1 PGSGKERAAMSARAP
16 QARPR
21 PSLAKRLLAQV
32 RPYWPH
38 LACILVLDF
47 AAVPLALLVP
57 VPIKIAIDSAIG
69 EHPLPWPLGSIEGLG
84 SQGAALAV
92 AVGMLVGLA
101 LLTEAQKYLTWMLQA
116 YTGERLVLEF
126 RAALFGHVQ
135 RLSLAYHDTRGTADS
150 IFRVQYDAPA
160 IQWIAAYGVSPFLTA
175 GMTLVGMIAVTARL
189 DGALAL
195 VALAVLPVLVVLIRV
210 FSRRLHAKWHQAKEL
225 GSSVASVLQEV
236 LTGLRVVKAFAQE
249 RREQRRFVD
258 QASEEVRANVGLVRL
273 QGAFYTLV
281 GLTLGAGMACAL
293 YVGVLHVQRGALTL
307 GELTVVMSYLAQ
319 LYRPLETLSKNLSQL
334 QQSVAGAERAFAL
347 LDQLPEVSDRADAL
361 ALGRARGEI
370 EFRDAA
376 FSYDG
381 RHRVLE
387 GLSLRVRAGARIGI
401 VGRTGAGKTTLVNL
415 VTRFYDPTSG
425 AVLLDGED
433 LRRWRLDDLRR
444 QFAIVLQEP
453 VLFSTSIAENI
464 AYARADADS
473 AAIEAAAR
481 AANAHDFIT
490 ALPEGYASQVGER
503 GMRLSGGERQRIA
516 LARAFLKDAPILI
529 LDEPTSSVDVRTEQE
544 IMEAFERLMRGR
556 TTFIVAHRVSTLE
569 HCDAIYAV
577 DGGRVAPASAVGSA
591 RLLANEGL
599 GSGKAAL
606 PT

>member
-1 PGSGKERAAMSARAP
+1 MSARAP
-16 QARPR
+16 QTRPR

-57 VPIKIAIDSAIG
+57 VPVKIAIDSAIG
-69 EHPLPWPLGSIEGLG
+69 EHPLPWPLGSSEGLG

-92 AVGMLVGLA
+92 AVGLLVGLA

-150 IFRVQYDAPA
+150 IYRVQYDAPA

-175 GMTLVGMIAVTARL
+175 GMTLVGMIVVTARL
-189 DGALAL
+189 DPQLAM
-195 VALAVLPVLVVLIRV
+195 VALAVVPVLALLIRV
-210 FSRRLHAKWHQAKEL
+210 FGRRLRSKWHQVKEL
-225 GSSVASVLQEV
+225 GSSVASVVQEV

-258 QASEEVRANVGLVRL
+258 QAAEEVRANVELVRL
-273 QGAFYTLV
+273 QGAFNTLV
-281 GLTLGAGMACAL
+281 GLTLAVGTACAL
-293 YVGVLHVQRGALTL
+293 YLGVSHVQAGTLTL
-307 GELTVVMSYLAQ
+307 GGLIVVMSYLAQ
-319 LYRPLETLSKNLSQL
+319 LYRPIETLSKNLSQL
-334 QQSVAGAERAFAL
+334 QQSIAGAERAFAL
-347 LDQLPEVSDRADAL
+347 LDHLPEVTDHPEARPL
-361 ALGRARGEI
+361 ARARGEI
-370 EFRDAA
+370 EFRQASFA
-376 FSYDG
+376 YDDKPA
-381 RHRVLE
+381 VLH
-387 GLSLRVRAGARIGI
+387 GLELRVPAGARVGI

-415 VTRFYDPTSG
+415 VTRFYDPSSG

-464 AYARADADS
+464 AYGRPDADA
-473 AAIEAAAR
+473 AAIESAAR
-481 AANAHDFIT
+481 AANAHDFIA
-490 ALPEGYASQVGER
+490 ALPEGYATQVGER

-529 LDEPTSSVDVRTEQE
+529 LDEPTSSVDLRTEQE
-544 IMEAFERLMRGR
+544 IMEALERLMRGR
-556 TTFIVAHRVSTLE
+556 TTFIVAHRMSTLE
-569 HCDAIYAV
+569 HCDVIYAV
-577 DGGRVAPASAVGSA
+577 DGGRVAPASAMTSA
-591 RLLANEGL
+591 RLLVNQGL
-599 GSGKAAL
+599 GSGKATL
-606 PT
+606 LQ

>member
-1 PGSGKERAAMSARAP
+1 MSARA
-16 QARPR
+16 R
-21 PSLAKRLLAQV
+21 PSLPLARRLLAQA
-32 RPYWPH
+32 RPYWVH
-38 LACILVLDF
+38 LACILVLDL
-47 AAVPLALLVP
+47 AAVPLALLAP
-57 VPIKIAIDSAIG
+57 VPLKIAIDSAIG
-69 EHPLPWPLGSIEGLG
+69 EHPLPWPLGALG
-84 SQGAALAV
+84 GPSGAPAALAI
-92 AVGMLVGLA
+92 AVGLVLGIA
-101 LLTEAQKYLTWMLQA
+101 LLTEAQKFLTWTLQA

-150 IFRVQYDAPA
+150 IYRVQYDAPS
-160 IQWIAAYGVSPFLTA
+160 IQWIAAYGISPFLTA
-175 GMTLVGMIAVTARL
+175 GMTLVGMIVVTARL
-189 DGALAL
+189 DAALAL
-195 VALAVLPVLVVLIRV
+195 VALAVLPVLTVLIRV
-210 FSRRLHAKWHQAKEL
+210 FGRRLHAKWHEAKEL
-225 GSSVASVLQEV
+225 GSSVSSVLQEV

-258 QASEEVRANVGLVRL
+258 QASEEVRANVELVRL
-273 QGAFYTLV
+273 QNTFYALV
-281 GLTLGAGMACAL
+281 GLTLGAGTACAL
-293 YVGVLHVQRGALTL
+293 YLGVLHVQQGRLTL
-307 GELTVVMSYLAQ
+307 GGLTIVMAYLAQ

-347 LDQLPEVSDRADAL
+347 LEQIPEVIDRADAR

-381 RHRVLE
+381 RHCVLQ
-387 GLSLRVRAGARIGI
+387 GLTLHVRAGARIGI

-453 VLFSTSIAENI
+453 VLFSTSIGENI
-464 AYARADADS
+464 AYGRAEADA

-481 AANAHDFIT
+481 AANAHEFVA
-490 ALPEGYASQVGER
+490 ALPQGYATQVGER

-529 LDEPTSSVDVRTEQE
+529 LDEPTSSVDLRTEQE
-544 IMEAFERLMRGR
+544 IMDAFERLMRGR
-556 TTFIVAHRVSTLE
+556 TTFIVAHRMSTLE

-577 DGGRVAPASAVGSA
+577 DGGRVAPVSALSSG
-591 RLLANEGL
+591 RLLSNQGLGGL
-599 GSGKAAL
+599 GSGKATL
-606 PT
+606 PR

>member
-1 PGSGKERAAMSARAP
+1 MSARAP

-599 GSGKAAL
+599 CSGKAAL

>member
-1 PGSGKERAAMSARAP
+1 V
-16 QARPR
+16 QA
-21 PSLAKRLLAQV
+21 

-38 LACILVLDF
+38 LACILVLDL
-47 AAVPLALLVP
+47 AAVPLALLAP
-57 VPIKIAIDSAIG
+57 VPLKIAIDSALG
-69 EHPLPWPLGSIEGLG
+69 DHPLPWPLAAISAQPGA
-84 SQGAALAV
+84 QAALAI
-92 AVGMLVGLA
+92 AVGLVLGLA
-101 LLTEAQKYLTWMLQA
+101 LLTEAQKFLTWMLQS

-150 IFRVQYDAPA
+150 IYRVQYDAPA
-160 IQWIAAYGVSPFLTA
+160 IQWIAAYGISPFLTA
-175 GMTLVGMIAVTARL
+175 AATLLGMIVVTARL

-195 VALAVLPVLVVLIRV
+195 VALAVLPVLAMLIRV
-210 FSRRLHAKWHQAKEL
+210 FSRRLHSKWHQAKEL

-249 RREQRRFVD
+249 RREQRRFID
-258 QASEEVRANVGLVRL
+258 QASEEVRANVELVRL

-281 GLTLGAGMACAL
+281 GLTLAAGTACAL
-293 YVGVLHVQRGALTL
+293 YLGVLHVQQGSLTL
-307 GELTVVMSYLAQ
+307 GELIIVMSYLAQ

-347 LDQLPEVSDRADAL
+347 LDQLPEVSDRADARPL
-361 ALGRARGEI
+361 DRARGEI
-370 EFRDAA
+370 EFRDAG

-387 GLSLRVRAGARIGI
+387 GLSLRVRAGTRVGI

-464 AYARADADS
+464 AYGRADAGN

-481 AANAHDFIT
+481 TANAHEFIA
-490 ALPEGYASQVGER
+490 ALPEGYATQVGER

-556 TTFIVAHRVSTLE
+556 TTFIVAHRLSTLE

-577 DGGRVAPASAVGSA
+577 DGGRVAPASAAAST
-591 RLLANEGL
+591 RLLANQGL
-599 GSGKAAL
+599 GSGKAIL
-606 PT
+606 PQ

>member
-1 PGSGKERAAMSARAP
+1 MSAPA
-16 QARPR
+16 ARK
-21 PSLAKRLLAQV
+21 SLALARRLLAQA

-47 AAVPLALLVP
+47 AAVPLALLAP
-57 VPIKIAIDSAIG
+57 VPLKIAIDSAIG
-69 EHPLPWPLGSIEGLG
+69 DHPLPSLLAAIGAPPGP
-84 SQGAALAV
+84 QAALLIAV
-92 AVGMLVGLA
+92 ALVLGIA
-101 LLTEAQKYLTWMLQA
+101 LLTEAQKFLTWMLQA
-116 YTGERLVLEF
+116 YAGERLVLEF

-150 IFRVQYDAPA
+150 IYRVQYDAPA

-175 GMTLVGMIAVTARL
+175 AMTLIGMIVVTARL

-195 VALAVLPVLVVLIRV
+195 VALAVVPVLVVLIRV

-258 QASEEVRANVGLVRL
+258 QASEEVRANVELVRL
-273 QGAFYTLV
+273 QGALYTLV

-293 YVGVLHVQRGALTL
+293 YLGVLHVQQGRLTL
-307 GELTVVMSYLAQ
+307 GELTIVMTYLAQ

-347 LDQLPEVSDRADAL
+347 LDQLPEVGDRADARP
-361 ALGRARGEI
+361 LGRARGEI
-370 EFRDAA
+370 EFREAG

-387 GLSLRVRAGARIGI
+387 SLSLHVRAGARVGI

-425 AVLLDGED
+425 VVLLDGED

-464 AYARADADS
+464 AYGRADADS

-481 AANAHDFIT
+481 AANAHDFVA
-490 ALPEGYASQVGER
+490 ALPEGYATQVGER

-516 LARAFLKDAPILI
+516 LARAFLKDAPVLI
-529 LDEPTSSVDVRTEQE
+529 LDEPTSSVDIRTEQE
-544 IMEAFERLMRGR
+544 IMQAFERLMRGR
-556 TTFIVAHRVSTLE
+556 TTFIVAHRMSTLE

-577 DGGRVAPASAVGSA
+577 EGGRVAPASAMASA
-591 RLLANEGL
+591 RLLANQGL

-606 PT
+606 PQ

>member
-1 PGSGKERAAMSARAP
+1 MSARAP

-57 VPIKIAIDSAIG
+57 VPVKIAIDSAIG
-69 EHPLPWPLGSIEGLG
+69 EHPLPWPLGAIEGLG

-92 AVGMLVGLA
+92 AVGLLVGLA

-150 IFRVQYDAPA
+150 IYRVQYDAPA

-387 GLSLRVRAGARIGI
+387 GLSLRVRAGARVGI

-544 IMEAFERLMRGR
+544 IMQAFERLMRGR

-591 RLLANEGL
+591 RLLANQGL
-599 GSGKAAL
+599 GSGKAVL

>member
-1 PGSGKERAAMSARAP
+1 MNAPAARKSPPLAR
-16 QARPR
+16 
-21 PSLAKRLLAQV
+21 RLLAQA
-32 RPYWPH
+32 RPYWLH
-38 LACILVLDF
+38 LACILVLDI
-47 AAVPLALLVP
+47 AAVPLALLAP
-57 VPIKIAIDSAIG
+57 VPLKIAIDSALG
-69 EHPLPWPLGSIEGLG
+69 NHPLPSPLAAMGAPPGT
-84 SQGAALAV
+84 QAALVIAAV
-92 AVGMLVGLA
+92 LVLGIA

-116 YTGERLVLEF
+116 FTGERLVLEF

-150 IFRVQYDAPA
+150 IYRVQYDAPA

-175 GMTLVGMIAVTARL
+175 GMTLIGMIVVTAQL

-195 VALAVLPVLVVLIRV
+195 VALAVLPVLAVLIRV

-258 QASEEVRANVGLVRL
+258 QASEEVRANVELVRL

-293 YVGVLHVQRGALTL
+293 YLGVLHVQQGTLTL
-307 GELTVVMSYLAQ
+307 GELTIVMTYLAQ

-347 LDQLPEVSDRADAL
+347 LDQLPEVGDRADARPL
-361 ALGRARGEI
+361 DRARGEI
-370 EFRDAA
+370 EFREAG

-387 GLSLRVRAGARIGI
+387 GLNLRVPAGARVGI

-425 AVLLDGED
+425 VVLLDGED

-464 AYARADADS
+464 AYGRADADP

-481 AANAHDFIT
+481 AADAHEFVA
-490 ALPEGYASQVGER
+490 ALPEGYATQVGER

-544 IMEAFERLMRGR
+544 IMQAFERLMRGR
-556 TTFIVAHRVSTLE
+556 TTFIVAHRMSTLE
-569 HCDAIYAV
+569 HCDAVYAV
-577 DGGRVAPASAVGSA
+577 DGGRVAPASAAASA
-591 RLLANEGL
+591 RLLANQGL
-599 GSGKAAL
+599 GSGKATL
-606 PT
+606 LQ

>member
-1 PGSGKERAAMSARAP
+1 
-16 QARPR
+16 
-21 PSLAKRLLAQV
+21 
-32 RPYWPH
+32 
-38 LACILVLDF
+38 
-47 AAVPLALLVP
+47 
-57 VPIKIAIDSAIG
+57 
-69 EHPLPWPLGSIEGLG
+69 
-84 SQGAALAV
+84 
-92 AVGMLVGLA
+92 MLVGLA

>member
-1 PGSGKERAAMSARAP
+1 MSARAP
-16 QARPR
+16 QTRPR

-57 VPIKIAIDSAIG
+57 VPVKIAIDSAIG

-92 AVGMLVGLA
+92 AVGLLVGLA

-150 IFRVQYDAPA
+150 IYRVQYDAPA

-175 GMTLVGMIAVTARL
+175 GMTLVGMIVVTARL
-189 DGALAL
+189 DPQLAM
-195 VALAVLPVLVVLIRV
+195 VALAVVPVLALLIRV
-210 FSRRLHAKWHQAKEL
+210 FGRRLRSKWHQVKEL
-225 GSSVASVLQEV
+225 GSSVASVVQEV

-258 QASEEVRANVGLVRL
+258 QAAEEVRANVELVRL
-273 QGAFYTLV
+273 QGAFNTLV
-281 GLTLGAGMACAL
+281 GLTLAVGTACAL
-293 YVGVLHVQRGALTL
+293 YLGVSHVQAGTLTL
-307 GELTVVMSYLAQ
+307 GGLIVVMSYLAQ
-319 LYRPLETLSKNLSQL
+319 LYRPIETLSKNLSQL
-334 QQSVAGAERAFAL
+334 QQSIAGAERAFAL
-347 LDQLPEVSDRADAL
+347 LDHLPEVTDHPEARPL
-361 ALGRARGEI
+361 ARARGEI
-370 EFRDAA
+370 EFRQASFA
-376 FSYDG
+376 YDDKPA
-381 RHRVLE
+381 VLH
-387 GLSLRVRAGARIGI
+387 GLELRVPAGARVGI

-415 VTRFYDPTSG
+415 VTRFYDPSSG

-464 AYARADADS
+464 AYGRPDADA
-473 AAIEAAAR
+473 AAIESAAR
-481 AANAHDFIT
+481 AANAHDFIA
-490 ALPEGYASQVGER
+490 ALPEGYATQVGER

-529 LDEPTSSVDVRTEQE
+529 LDEPTSSVDLRTEQE
-544 IMEAFERLMRGR
+544 IMEALERLMRGR
-556 TTFIVAHRVSTLE
+556 TTFIVAHRMSTLE
-569 HCDAIYAV
+569 HCDVIYAV
-577 DGGRVAPASAVGSA
+577 DGGRVAPASAMTSA
-591 RLLANEGL
+591 RLLVNQGL
-599 GSGKAAL
+599 GSGKATL
-606 PT
+606 LQ

>member
-1 PGSGKERAAMSARAP
+1 MSAPAP
-16 QARPR
+16 RKPQRLAR
-21 PSLAKRLLAQV
+21 RLLVQA

-38 LACILVLDF
+38 LACILVLDL
-47 AAVPLALLVP
+47 AAVPLALLAP
-57 VPIKIAIDSAIG
+57 VPLKIAIDSALG
-69 EHPLPWPLGSIEGLG
+69 DHPLPWPLAAISAQPGA
-84 SQGAALAV
+84 QAALAI
-92 AVGMLVGLA
+92 AVGLVLGLA
-101 LLTEAQKYLTWMLQA
+101 LLTEAQKFLTWMLQS

-150 IFRVQYDAPA
+150 IYRVQYDAPA
-160 IQWIAAYGVSPFLTA
+160 IQWIAAYGISPFLTA
-175 GMTLVGMIAVTARL
+175 AATHLGMIVVTARL

-195 VALAVLPVLVVLIRV
+195 VALAVLPVLAMLIRV
-210 FSRRLHAKWHQAKEL
+210 FSRRLHSKWHQAKEL

-249 RREQRRFVD
+249 RREQRRFID
-258 QASEEVRANVGLVRL
+258 QASEEVRANVELVRL

-281 GLTLGAGMACAL
+281 GLTLAAGTACAL
-293 YVGVLHVQRGALTL
+293 YLGVLHVQQGSLTL
-307 GELTVVMSYLAQ
+307 GELIIVMSYLAQ

-347 LDQLPEVSDRADAL
+347 LDQLPEVSDRADARPL
-361 ALGRARGEI
+361 DRARGEI
-370 EFRDAA
+370 EFRDAG

-387 GLSLRVRAGARIGI
+387 GLSLRVRAGTRVGI

-464 AYARADADS
+464 AYGRADAGN

-481 AANAHDFIT
+481 TANAHEFIA
-490 ALPEGYASQVGER
+490 ALPEGYATQVGER

-556 TTFIVAHRVSTLE
+556 TTFIVAHRLSTLE

-577 DGGRVAPASAVGSA
+577 DGGRVAPASAAAST
-591 RLLANEGL
+591 RLLANQGL
-599 GSGKAAL
+599 GSGKAIL
-606 PT
+606 PQ

>member
-1 PGSGKERAAMSARAP
+1 MSAT
-16 QARPR
+16 ARRKGLP
-21 PSLAKRLLAQV
+21 LARRLLAQA
-32 RPYWPH
+32 RPYWFH

-47 AAVPLALLVP
+47 AAVPLALLLP
-57 VPIKIAIDSAIG
+57 VPLKIAIDSALG
-69 EHPLPWPLGSIEGLG
+69 GQPLPWPLAGIAGQAS
-84 SQGAALAV
+84 ALTVAV
-92 AVGMLVGLA
+92 ALVLAIAMLA
-101 LLTEAQKYLTWMLQA
+101 EAQKYLTWMLQA
-116 YTGERLVLEF
+116 YTGEKLVLEF

-150 IFRVQYDAPA
+150 IYRVQYDAPA

-175 GMTLVGMIAVTARL
+175 GMTLIGMVVVTARL

-210 FSRRLHAKWHQAKEL
+210 FGRRLHAKWHQAKEL

-258 QASEEVRANVGLVRL
+258 QASEEVRANVELVRL

-293 YVGVLHVQRGALTL
+293 YLGVLHVQQGRLTL
-307 GELTVVMSYLAQ
+307 GELTVVMAYLAQ

-361 ALGRARGEI
+361 SLGRARGEI
-370 EFRDAA
+370 EFRDAGFA
-376 FSYDG
+376 YDG

-387 GLSLRVRAGARIGI
+387 GLSLRVRAGARVGI

-464 AYARADADS
+464 AYGRAEAES

-481 AANAHDFIT
+481 AANAHEFIA
-490 ALPEGYASQVGER
+490 ALPQGYATQVGER

-529 LDEPTSSVDVRTEQE
+529 LDEPTSSVDIRTEQE

-556 TTFIVAHRVSTLE
+556 TTFIVAHRMSTLE

-577 DGGRVAPASAVGSA
+577 DGGRVAPASAVASA
-591 RLLANEGL
+591 RLLANQGL
-599 GSGKAAL
+599 GSGQAVL
-606 PT
+606 PQ

>member
-1 PGSGKERAAMSARAP
+1 MSSSAARKPLPLAR
-16 QARPR
+16 
-21 PSLAKRLLAQV
+21 RLLAQA
-32 RPYWPH
+32 RPYWPY
-38 LACILVLDF
+38 LACIVVLDF
-47 AAVPLALLVP
+47 TAVPLALLAP
-57 VPIKIAIDSAIG
+57 VPLKIAIDSALG
-69 EHPLPWPLGSIEGLG
+69 DQPLPWPLAGIAGQAS
-84 SQGAALAV
+84 ALTA
-92 AVGMLVGLA
+92 AVGLVLA
-101 LLTEAQKYLTWMLQA
+101 IAVLTEAQKYLTWMLQA

-150 IFRVQYDAPA
+150 IYRVQYDAPA

-258 QASEEVRANVGLVRL
+258 QASEEVRANVELVRL

-370 EFRDAA
+370 EFRDAG

-387 GLSLRVRAGARIGI
+387 GLSLRVRAGARVGI

-464 AYARADADS
+464 AYGRADADS

-591 RLLANEGL
+591 RLLANQGL
-599 GSGKAAL
+599 GSGKAVL

>member
-1 PGSGKERAAMSARAP
+1 MSAPA
-16 QARPR
+16 ARKPR
-21 PSLAKRLLAQV
+21 SLARRLLAQA
-32 RPYWPH
+32 RPYWLH

-47 AAVPLALLVP
+47 AAVPLALLAP
-57 VPIKIAIDSAIG
+57 VPLKIAIDSAIG
-69 EHPLPWPLGSIEGLG
+69 DHPLPWPLTAIGAPPGP
-84 SQGAALAV
+84 QAALLSAV
-92 AVGMLVGLA
+92 ALVLGIA

-150 IFRVQYDAPA
+150 IYRVQYDAPA

-175 GMTLVGMIAVTARL
+175 GMTLVGMIVVTARL

-210 FSRRLHAKWHQAKEL
+210 FSRRLHSKWHQAKEL

-258 QASEEVRANVGLVRL
+258 QASEEVRANVELVRL
-273 QGAFYTLV
+273 QGALYTLV
-281 GLTLGAGMACAL
+281 GVTLGAGMACAL
-293 YVGVLHVQRGALTL
+293 YLGVLHVQRGSLTL
-307 GELTVVMSYLAQ
+307 GELTIVMAYLAQ

-347 LDQLPEVSDRADAL
+347 LDQVPEVSDRADAL
-361 ALGRARGEI
+361 SLGRARGEI
-370 EFRDAA
+370 EFREAG

-381 RHRVLE
+381 RNCVLE
-387 GLSLRVRAGARIGI
+387 NLSLHVPAGARVGI

-464 AYARADADS
+464 AYGRADAD
-473 AAIEAAAR
+473 ADAIEAAAR
-481 AANAHDFIT
+481 AANAHEFI
-490 ALPEGYASQVGER
+490 AVLPEGYATQVGER

-529 LDEPTSSVDVRTEQE
+529 LDEPTSSVDIRTEQE

-556 TTFIVAHRVSTLE
+556 TTFIVAHRMSTLE

-577 DGGRVAPASAVGSA
+577 DGGRVAPASAVASA
-591 RLLANEGL
+591 RLLVNQGL
-599 GSGKAAL
+599 GSGKAIL
-606 PT
+606 LQ

>member
-1 PGSGKERAAMSARAP
+1 MSARAP
-16 QARPR
+16 QTPPR
-21 PSLAKRLLAQV
+21 RSLANRLLAQV

-69 EHPLPWPLGSIEGLG
+69 EHPLPWPLGAIEGLG

-92 AVGMLVGLA
+92 AVGLLVGLA

-150 IFRVQYDAPA
+150 IYRVQYDAPA

-249 RREQRRFVD
+249 GREQRRFVD

-293 YVGVLHVQRGALTL
+293 YLGVLHVQRGALTL

-370 EFRDAA
+370 EFRDAG

-381 RHRVLE
+381 KHRVLE
-387 GLSLRVRAGARIGI
+387 GLSLRVRAGARVGI

-464 AYARADADS
+464 AYGRADADS

-481 AANAHDFIT
+481 AANAHDFIA

-544 IMEAFERLMRGR
+544 IMQAFERLMRGR

-577 DGGRVAPASAVGSA
+577 DGGRVAPASAAGSA
-591 RLLANEGL
+591 RLLANQGL
-599 GSGKAAL
+599 GSGKAVL